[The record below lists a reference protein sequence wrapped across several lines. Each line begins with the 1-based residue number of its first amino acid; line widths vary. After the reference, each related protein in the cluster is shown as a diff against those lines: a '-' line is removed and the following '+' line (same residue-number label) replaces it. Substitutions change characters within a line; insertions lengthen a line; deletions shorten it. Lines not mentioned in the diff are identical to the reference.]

1 MTDKVEKST
10 GRIVFLDYIRVL
22 ACLAVMTAHA
32 SEYFY
37 CVSGTEAMVANEQN
51 RFWVAL
57 YDGCFSR
64 AAVPLFMIVSAYL
77 LVPMREGQTMT
88 QFYRRRFMRII
99 PPLVCFLLL
108 YTFLPLLWG
117 GTTWEQSLDDLRLL
131 PFNFPMTAAHL
142 WFMYP
147 LISLYLIIPVISSWL
162 RDASARDERIFLG
175 IFAFTTLIPWLHR
188 FVSPELW
195 GECHWNQYSMLY
207 YCSGFLGYLV
217 LAHYIRKHIKWSRGR
232 RLAVGIACFS
242 LGAVFTAWS
251 FWWKG
256 EPGVLMGIPEMEWSW
271 GFCTPNVVLTTFGL
285 FLLFSC
291 VQKQKAPVVVTELSR
306 LSFGMYLMHMFFL
319 SPIALWMMNDNPA
332 QPLIPIGLAIPA
344 IALLTFLCSAV
355 TTKLLSFLPGSKY
368 VIG

>member
-1 MTDKVEKST
+1 MTNKMGKSAE
-10 GRIVFLDYIRVL
+10 RIVFLDYIRVL
-22 ACLAVMTAHA
+22 ACLAVMMAHA
-32 SEYFY
+32 SEHFY

-117 GTTWEQSLDDLRLL
+117 GTTWEQALDDLRLL

-142 WFMYP
+142 W
-147 LISLYLIIPVISSWL
+147 I
-162 RDASARDERIFLG
+162 
-175 IFAFTTLIPWLHR
+175 
-188 FVSPELW
+188 
-195 GECHWNQYSMLY
+195 
-207 YCSGFLGYLV
+207 
-217 LAHYIRKHIKWSRGR
+217 
-232 RLAVGIACFS
+232 
-242 LGAVFTAWS
+242 
-251 FWWKG
+251 
-256 EPGVLMGIPEMEWSW
+256 
-271 GFCTPNVVLTTFGL
+271 
-285 FLLFSC
+285 
-291 VQKQKAPVVVTELSR
+291 
-306 LSFGMYLMHMFFL
+306 
-319 SPIALWMMNDNPA
+319 MNGNPA
-332 QPLIPIGLAIPA
+332 QPLIPIGLATPA
-344 IALLTFLCSAV
+344 IALLTFLCCAI